1 MNSTSNLSL
10 RKKLRFESPDMEN
23 DISDTGT
30 DDNVENDEN
39 YEIDQYSEES
49 SSDKYEEDSDME
61 LSNDSESGDNI
72 TIDDDDNGDEHD
84 GGSNENDYYLL
95 NRLKWVKDDL
105 LSDIPDFEGASEL
118 SNDIN
123 IPSSPSPMDIFSLF
137 LTQDLIKY
145 IVEQSKYS
153 IQQKLKIKPMDEAD
167 LRKLIGFPFYGSV
180 VKLPSKCDYWREL
193 SRQSKVSD
201 NISRNRIEE
210 LLRILHFN
218 NNTLSN
224 GKCDKVQPL
233 MDYFN
238 QRSKLLL
245 NPEEFVTIDEQ
256 MVGFKG
262 KTAPL
267 SLKQYMPNKP
277 SKHGFEL
284 WSKSGVSGYVY
295 HVEIYSGSK
304 KDSVN
309 PTSLFNNDSLKSTT
323 RSAYTASKSSQ
334 QLLKRYKDR
343 KAVGISGLIVLDL
356 AKDSSKGTKF
366 FVNNYFG
373 SVALIRK
380 MTALGYGI
388 ICTLRPN
395 RIANYPLL
403 PEKQLKKKERRFY
416 DYRSTNDKKC
426 IVVVW
431 KDSKRVL
438 IGSNQCSIN
447 PVSYYK
453 HWNKDQKK
461 KVNVSALEIIR
472 QYNKYMG
479 EVDTTG
485 MLCSLHPFQFRS
497 KKWYMRLVWRVFDLM
512 ILNSWLISKLIL
524 GRDGNW
530 RMKRLFEFKLSIARS
545 LLQTSKYL
553 APVILKCIS
562 DCSKSVKSSDESDNN
577 SCFSSSVKKGTRESK
592 LSLSNEVRYDNY
604 NHWPIFQQRKN
615 GLRCKSK
622 GCKQRTKWACNK
634 CKIHLCVHPER
645 NCFMSYH
652 SKK

>member
-30 DDNVENDEN
+30 DDNVETDEN
-39 YEIDQYSEES
+39 YEIEQYSEES
-49 SSDKYEEDSDME
+49 SRDKYEEDSDME
-61 LSNDSESGDNI
+61 LSDDLESGDNI

-84 GGSNENDYYLL
+84 GDSNENDYYLL

-145 IVEQSKYS
+145 IVEQSNLYS
-153 IQQKLKIKPMDEAD
+153 IQQKLKVKPMDESE
-167 LRKLIGFPFYGSV
+167 LRKLIGFLFYGSV
-180 VKLPSKCDYWREL
+180 VKLPTKCDYWREL
-193 SRQSKVSD
+193 SRQSMVSD

-224 GKCDKVQPL
+224 GKCEKVQPL

-238 QRSKLLL
+238 RRSKILLK
-245 NPEEFVTIDEQ
+245 PEEFGAIDEQ

-262 KTAPL
+262 KTAPS

-277 SKHGFEL
+277 SKHSFKL

-295 HVEIYSGSK
+295 RVGIYSGSK
-304 KDSVN
+304 KVSAK
-309 PTSLFNNDSLKSTT
+309 PASLFNNDSLKLTN
-323 RSAYTASKSSQ
+323 RSAYTASKTSQ

-343 KAVGISGLIVLDL
+343 KAVGISGLVALDL
-356 AKDSSKGTKF
+356 AKDSPKGTKF
-366 FVNNYFG
+366 FLNNYFG

-380 MTALGYGI
+380 MTTLGYGI
-388 ICTLRPN
+388 TCTLRPN
-395 RIANYPLL
+395 RITNYPLL
-403 PEKQLKKKERRFY
+403 PEKQLKKKERGFY
-416 DYRSTNDKKC
+416 DYRSTNDKRC

-438 IGSNQCSIN
+438 IGSNQCGIN

-453 HWNKDQKK
+453 RWDKDQKK
-461 KVNVSALEIIR
+461 KVNVPAPEIIR

-479 EVDTTG
+479 GVDTTG
-485 MLCSLHPFQFRS
+485 MSCSLHPIQFRS

-512 ILNSWLISKLIL
+512 VLNSWLIS
-524 GRDGNW
+524 N
-530 RMKRLFEFKLSIARS
+530 S
-545 LLQTSKYL
+545 YL
-553 APVILKCIS
+553 VMMAIG
-562 DCSKSVKSSDESDNN
+562 E
-577 SCFSSSVKKGTRESK
+577 
-592 LSLSNEVRYDNY
+592 
-604 NHWPIFQQRKN
+604 
-615 GLRCKSK
+615 
-622 GCKQRTKWACNK
+622 
-634 CKIHLCVHPER
+634 
-645 NCFMSYH
+645 
-652 SKK
+652 